1 MRHSNNP
8 LFVLFNYK
16 RLVNYHKYH
25 HNKIGLKMV
34 RRVKWAT
41 IVFITSFAMLFLLS
55 RVLIDFDMWLAD
67 LLHIPKD
74 IRVSNFVDSLLSLY
88 ESIPETLMLIIIVG
102 VAVILFILFAFGL
115 V

>member
-1 MRHSNNP
+1 
-8 LFVLFNYK
+8 
-16 RLVNYHKYH
+16 
-25 HNKIGLKMV
+25 MV

-41 IVFITSFAMLFLLS
+41 IVFITSFYMLFLLS
-55 RVLIDFDMWLAD
+55 RVVPEFDMWLAD

-74 IRVSNFVDSLLSLY
+74 IWVSEFVDALLSLY
-88 ESIPETLMLIIIVG
+88 KSIPEILLLIIVVG

>member
-41 IVFITSFAMLFLLS
+41 IVFITSFALCFIINLDP
-55 RVLIDFDMWLAD
+55 IGFDMWLAD

-74 IRVSNFVDSLLSLY
+74 IRVSDFVDVLLSLY
-88 ESIPETLMLIIIVG
+88 ESIPETLLLIIVVG
-102 VAVILFILFAFGL
+102 TALIIFILFAFGL